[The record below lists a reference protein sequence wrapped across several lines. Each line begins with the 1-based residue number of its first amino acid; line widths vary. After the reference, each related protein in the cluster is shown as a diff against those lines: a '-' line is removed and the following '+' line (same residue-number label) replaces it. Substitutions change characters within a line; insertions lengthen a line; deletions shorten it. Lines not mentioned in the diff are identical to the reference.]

1 MFKLIFKFITIS
13 IFLVFLTIG
22 IAIWKGGEPFR
33 WFGEGIVTIGK
44 TVTGFGDFVDDVVSG
59 GKKISKNYDKLKDVI
74 DKDIINTDNK
84 N

>member
-22 IAIWKGGEPFR
+22 IAMWKGGEPFK
-33 WFGEGIVTIGK
+33 WFGKGIVTIGD
-44 TVTGFGDFVDDVVSG
+44 TVIGFGDFVDDVVSG
-59 GKKISKNYDKLKDVI
+59 GKKIQKNYDKLKDVI
-74 DKDIINTDNK
+74 DKDIIDTDKK

>member
-22 IAIWKGGEPFR
+22 LAMWKGGEPFK
-33 WFGEGIVTIGK
+33 WFGERIVIIGD
-44 TVTGFGDFVDDVVSG
+44 TVIGFGGFVDDVVSG
-59 GKKISKNYDKLKDVI
+59 GKKIQKNYDKLKDVI
-74 DKDIINTDNK
+74 DKDIIDTDKK